1 MLQINDPC
9 PVNRNQLQKTGEN
22 CYFCKK
28 CNEQVVDFT
37 NASENEILAYKGQKI
52 CGIFR
57 EDQLAYIP
65 VFHWRKALLFRLLT
79 LISFFGFTVSPV
91 HADELVQ
98 NTSTTHLEFSSG
110 QNEKKWFKPKKKR
123 RKKQKS
129 KQKMSRPMYL

>member
-9 PVNRNQLQKTGEN
+9 PVSRNQLQKIGEN
-22 CYFCKK
+22 CYFCRK
-28 CNEQVVDFT
+28 CNEPVIDFRD
-37 NASENEILAYKGQKI
+37 ASESEILAYKGQKI

-57 EDQLAYIP
+57 EDQLSHIP

-91 HADELVQ
+91 HADELIPK
-98 NTSTTHLEFSSG
+98 TSTHLEFSSG

-123 RKKQKS
+123 RKKQQS
-129 KQKMSRPMYL
+129 KQRMSRPVYL